1 MRKRCLLA
9 FTFCFSLLSLCA
21 CGGVLP
27 RTATLSPFS
36 ADLSFEQNGTVF
48 EGAFL
53 MENADTMQFI
63 LRTPQELCGL
73 QFSFEAGEAALRFGE
88 AAVSLADACALSLPT
103 AAPCALFEALC
114 ALAASRPQQKSLRRR
129 RGRAVL
135 CGCRSARGNADFTRN
150 GDGRLFAGIAFAAA
164 RAARRCG
171 FHVRKHR
178 ADCHLIFPLT

>member
-53 MENADTMQFI
+53 MEDADTMQFI

-114 ALAASRPQQKSLRRR
+114 ALAASPPQLAADLRAETPTSRGTATVVFSPESLLPQRVQL
-129 RGRAVL
+129 GDVV
-135 CGCRSARGNADFTRN
+135 FTFEN
-150 GDGRLFAGIAFAAA
+150 TAPI
-164 RAARRCG
+164 
-171 FHVRKHR
+171 V
-178 ADCHLIFPLT
+178 T